1 MIYRELLI
9 QFGSLLLL
17 SFQAS
22 TLLAKFKKTPI
33 ENQIE
38 IYGVLISLFFSYHHF
53 LPLWLL
59 PSFFGDEF
67 VDDAHLAAAPE
78 LAFIMDAAI
87 KL

>member
-1 MIYRELLI
+1 MPLK
-9 QFGSLLLL
+9 LL
-17 SFQAS
+17 S
-22 TLLAKFKKTPI
+22 
-33 ENQIE
+33 
-38 IYGVLISLFFSYHHF
+38 SLFSFHHF

>member
-1 MIYRELLI
+1 MLRIIVIRL
-9 QFGSLLLL
+9 SLL
-17 SFQAS
+17 
-22 TLLAKFKKTPI
+22 
-33 ENQIE
+33 
-38 IYGVLISLFFSYHHF
+38 FSYHNF
-53 LPLWLL
+53 LLLWLL